1 MTTQAFPFDQP
12 AAPVRWIAPCLRE
25 GAWQMA
31 IDAWLLEGPGAMNP
45 ASLVGPAPAF
55 RLYRWSRP
63 TLSLG
68 WHQRRLEPHWC
79 DLVRRGRIDLVR
91 RPSGGRAVLHGG
103 DLTYALVWPR
113 PQGSRSAVYGRALA
127 WLVEAFGAMG
137 QPLRSGSQAASVQRS
152 SCFATNTAAD
162 LVHATGAKRVG
173 SAQLWRGGHLL
184 QHGSIQLDPCPTL
197 WREVFGSEP
206 PKLDPLPLAG
216 EELEQHLYRSAARW
230 LPLLARSIAE
240 AVPAGGGDDTP
251 LPGTVPLSPASLATI
266 AGGLGRYRA
275 TLSVSGETS
284 PELTMPRAT

>member
-1 MTTQAFPFDQP
+1 MTTQAFPSDQP
-12 AAPVRWIAPCLRE
+12 AAPVRWIQPCRLD
-25 GAWQMA
+25 GVWQMA
-31 IDAWLLEGPGAMNP
+31 IDAWLLE
-45 ASLVGPAPAF
+45 GPAPAF

-103 DLTYALVWPR
+103 DLTYAVVWPR

-127 WLVEAFGAMG
+127 WLVEAFAAMG

-152 SCFATNTAAD
+152 SCFATSTAAD
-162 LVHATGAKRVG
+162 LVYATGAKRVG

-197 WREVFGSEP
+197 WRQVFGSEP
-206 PKLDPLPLAG
+206 PELDPMQLAG
-216 EELEQHLYRSAARW
+216 EELEQHLYRSAARR
-230 LPLLARSIAE
+230 LPLLAGGIAE
-240 AVPAGGGDDTP
+240 AVPAGGGHDTP

>member
-1 MTTQAFPFDQP
+1 MTTQAFPSDQP

-79 DLVRRGRIDLVR
+79 DLVRQGRIDLVR

-152 SCFATNTAAD
+152 SCFATSTAAD

-197 WREVFGSEP
+197 WREVFGGEP

>member
-1 MTTQAFPFDQP
+1 MTTQAFPSDQP

-31 IDAWLLEGPGAMNP
+31 IDAWLLEGPGVVNP

-68 WHQRRLEPHWC
+68 WHQRRLEPHWS
-79 DLVRRGRIDLVR
+79 DLVRQGRLALVR

-113 PQGSRSAVYGRALA
+113 PQGSRAEVYGRALA
-127 WLVEAFGAMG
+127 WLIEAFAAMG
-137 QPLRSGSQAASVQRS
+137 EPLRSGSQAASLQRS
-152 SCFATNTAAD
+152 SCFATSTAAD
-162 LVHATGAKRVG
+162 LVHANGAKRVG

-184 QHGSIQLDPCPTL
+184 QHGSIQLDPCPVL
-197 WREVFGSEP
+197 WREVFGGDA

-216 EELEQHLYRSAARW
+216 EPLEQHLYRSAARW
-230 LPLLARSIAE
+230 LPLLAGSVAE
-240 AVPAGGGDDTP
+240 GGPGGAAQATP
-251 LPGTVPLSPASLATI
+251 MPDASPLSPAALALI
-266 AGGLGRYRA
+266 GRGLGRYRA
-275 TLSVSGETS
+275 TLSVSGDTS